1 MGARVRGCQLC
12 GHRGPAGHVAVM
24 PVGSCVC
31 HVDESCDCHMR
42 CQLSWGGSCDRHVG
56 WVM

>member
-1 MGARVRGCQLC
+1 MRGCQLC
-12 GHRGPAGHVAVM
+12 GHRGPAGHVTVM

-31 HVDESCDCHMR
+31 HVDESCDC
-42 CQLSWGGSCDRHVG
+42 CQLSWG